1 MRTDILDINNKHRLT
16 VLCKYVL
23 LGLSSRFGDFTPR
36 PDWTDFR
43 LPIKPL
49 VHNHLYHLAC
59 LSFFLYMNV
68 LPVYEPYQGG
78 LTIFDYFE
86 FQDEI
91 VVFSLMSLSE
101 T

>member
-1 MRTDILDINNKHRLT
+1 
-16 VLCKYVL
+16 
-23 LGLSSRFGDFTPR
+23 
-36 PDWTDFR
+36 
-43 LPIKPL
+43 
-49 VHNHLYHLAC
+49 
-59 LSFFLYMNV
+59 MNV